1 MNLYEMIISNINPL
15 PYKYNGYF
23 IRKRIFHKG
32 YEVTVLSNNQHIH
45 LYYIYEL
52 EY

>member
-15 PYKYNGYF
+15 PYKYKGYY
-23 IRKRIFHKG
+23 IRKRICHKG
-32 YEVTVLSNNQHIH
+32 YEVSILSNGQYIH
-45 LYYIYEL
+45 LYYIYDL